1 MIAGVFTAKQWQ
13 IAEQWNNGWLIVAI
27 IVILFIIFCLLL
39 VSFYVPNPWK
49 WRIFVP
55 AILICMSLTVYSWLR
70 TDNTANYQFNQW
82 AAKITPQI
90 RTKKAALFTYVSVP
104 ESEFKGYRALNDYP
118 ALTSL
123 PMYTRH
129 RVIASVV
136 YLGRDDNAR
145 YFKLD
150 GLVYRYSGPIQIGEQ
165 AALSGYRFR
174 LKDRGYTQ
182 MGFINP
188 SKNFTAALV
197 IPRNQIEQH
206 YHPSKE
212 VVVTLEKMDG
222 EWTTEKVYR
231 K

>member
-1 MIAGVFTAKQWQ
+1 
-13 IAEQWNNGWLIVAI
+13 
-27 IVILFIIFCLLL
+27 
-39 VSFYVPNPWK
+39 
-49 WRIFVP
+49 
-55 AILICMSLTVYSWLR
+55 
-70 TDNTANYQFNQW
+70 
-82 AAKITPQI
+82 
-90 RTKKAALFTYVSVP
+90 
-104 ESEFKGYRALNDYP
+104 
-118 ALTSL
+118 
-123 PMYTRH
+123 MYTRH

-188 SKNFTAALV
+188 IKTFTAALV
-197 IPRNQIEQH
+197 IPRNRIEQH

>member
-1 MIAGVFTAKQWQ
+1 MAHCCDYCHFIHYLLPPTRFFLCTQSLEAADYRTCYPYLHEFDGLQLV
-13 IAEQWNNGWLIVAI
+13 AE
-27 IVILFIIFCLLL
+27 
-39 VSFYVPNPWK
+39 
-49 WRIFVP
+49 R
-55 AILICMSLTVYSWLR
+55 
-70 TDNTANYQFNQW
+70 DNAANYQFNQW

-104 ESEFKGYRALNDYP
+104 ESEVKGYRALNDYP

-197 IPRNQIEQH
+197 IPRNRIEQH

>member
-1 MIAGVFTAKQWQ
+1 MADCCDYCHFIHYLLPPTRFFLCTQSLEAADYRTCYPYLHEFDGLQLVAKGTMRL
-13 IAEQWNNGWLIVAI
+13 ITNLINGPQKSHRRSALRKR
-27 IVILFIIFCLLL
+27 LYLL
-39 VSFYVPNPWK
+39 
-49 WRIFVP
+49 
-55 AILICMSLTVYSWLR
+55 MSR
-70 TDNTANYQFNQW
+70 
-82 AAKITPQI
+82 
-90 RTKKAALFTYVSVP
+90 P
-104 ESEFKGYRALNDYP
+104 ESEVKGYRALNDYP

-197 IPRNQIEQH
+197 IPRNRIEQH

>member
-1 MIAGVFTAKQWQ
+1 MG
-13 IAEQWNNGWLIVAI
+13 
-27 IVILFIIFCLLL
+27 
-39 VSFYVPNPWK
+39 
-49 WRIFVP
+49 R
-55 AILICMSLTVYSWLR
+55 
-70 TDNTANYQFNQW
+70 
-82 AAKITPQI
+82 KITPQI
-90 RTKKAALFTYVSVP
+90 RTKKAVLFTYVSVP
-104 ESEFKGYRALNDYP
+104 EREVKGYRALNDYP

-222 EWTTEKVYR
+222 EWTTERVYR